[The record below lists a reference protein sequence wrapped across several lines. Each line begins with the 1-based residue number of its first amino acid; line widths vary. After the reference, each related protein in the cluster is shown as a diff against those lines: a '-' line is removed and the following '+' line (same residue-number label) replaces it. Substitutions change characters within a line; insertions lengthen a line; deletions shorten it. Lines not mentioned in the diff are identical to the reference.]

1 MPSFIGRTKLEPV
14 SIIILSVVM
23 GMASLQLIRES
34 GQKISTLVTD
44 HSSLPDMGIATF
56 VIAGSTVGKS
66 GMLLFADH
74 KACVPRFGLVE
85 LFNGE
90 LLRAIRWPKTH
101 YFYDRLVSQITTQR
115 HFFSTLH
122 PLSTVIFAAD
132 DDELMFNVL
141 RCHETY

>member
-34 GQKISTLVTD
+34 GQKIGTLVTD
-44 HSSLPDMGIATF
+44 DSSLPDMGITTF

-66 GMLLFADH
+66 GMLLSLFANH

-85 LFNGE
+85 L
-90 LLRAIRWPKTH
+90 
-101 YFYDRLVSQITTQR
+101 
-115 HFFSTLH
+115 
-122 PLSTVIFAAD
+122 
-132 DDELMFNVL
+132 VL
-141 RCHETY
+141 RQRGSGGDHSPRRWGKRETIPIATLSPPE